1 MGKYYYVFLN
11 NQCWYRDERGNYKT
25 TETGKEL
32 QRIAYNR
39 SLGYS
44 EPSALALLG
53 IKTKLVSQ
61 KKSGLLNYEHKE
73 TKYEDDPVFVICE
86 DNNGYLEDVVTGIK
100 FQKGINRNFEENHS
114 PKLIAT
120 IVRELPSVTVAEKL
134 KSLSSNEL
142 KKYVEKMHELEKA
155 VRVGY
160 EKDVQR
166 IKNEQAKKKEY
177 DAYIKSFR
185 KKYGK

>member
-1 MGKYYYVFLN
+1 MGKYYYIYLT
-11 NQCWYRDERGNYKT
+11 NQCWYRDEQGSYKT

-32 QRIAYNR
+32 EKIAGNR

-53 IKTKLVSQ
+53 IKTKPVS
-61 KKSGLLNYEHKE
+61 KKAYGLFGIEYTETNYV
-73 TKYEDDPVFVICE
+73 DDPVFVICE

-100 FQKGINRNFEENHS
+100 FEKGKDYYHIEEHS
-114 PKLIAT
+114 PKLKAS
-120 IVRELPSVTVAEKL
+120 IVRELPAVTVANRL
-134 KSLSSNEL
+134 KNLSSYELKAYANKMYEL
-142 KKYVEKMHELEKA
+142 KKAVEI
-155 VRVGY
+155 GY
-160 EKDVQR
+160 RKDVQR
-166 IKNEQAKKKEY
+166 KKNEQAQKEDY